1 MEFFLPKSKEDIDM
15 KIKEDRS
22 LVMYILLS
30 IVTCG
35 IYSYYFLYSIAQ
47 DANIVCADDGKKT
60 SGLAAF
66 ILLSIVTC
74 GIYAWFWYYNL
85 GNRLSE
91 NAPRY
96 GLNFSENGTTVLM
109 WMIFGSFLCGIGPFI
124 AMNILITNMNS
135 LAHAYNEGRGR

>member
-1 MEFFLPKSKEDIDM
+1 M
-15 KIKEDRS
+15 KVKEDRS

-47 DANIVCADDGKKT
+47 DANVVCADGGKKT

-74 GIYAWFWYYNL
+74 GIYAWIWYYNL

-91 NAPRY
+91 NAPKY

-124 AMNILITNMNS
+124 AMNILITNMNA
-135 LAHAYNEGRGR
+135 LAHAYNEGQGR

>member
-1 MEFFLPKSKEDIDM
+1 M
-15 KIKEDRS
+15 KAKEDRS

-47 DANIVCADDGKKT
+47 DANVVCADDGKKT

-74 GIYAWFWYYNL
+74 GIYAWIWYYNL

-91 NAPRY
+91 NAPKY

-124 AMNILITNMNS
+124 AMNILITNMNA
-135 LAHAYNEGRGR
+135 LAHAYNEGQGR

>member
-1 MEFFLPKSKEDIDM
+1 M
-15 KIKEDRS
+15 KVKEDRS

-47 DANIVCADDGKKT
+47 DANVVCADDGKKT

-74 GIYAWFWYYNL
+74 GIYALIWYYNL

-91 NAPRY
+91 NAPKY

-124 AMNILITNMNS
+124 AMNILITNMNA

>member
-1 MEFFLPKSKEDIDM
+1 M
-15 KIKEDRS
+15 KVKEDRS

-47 DANIVCADDGKKT
+47 DANVVCADDGKKT

-74 GIYAWFWYYNL
+74 GIYAWIWYYNL

-91 NAPRY
+91 NAPKY

-124 AMNILITNMNS
+124 AMNILITNMKKVMV
-135 LAHAYNEGRGR
+135 